1 MPADK
6 KKAYLYPNFKGSNRA
21 NTLRMK
27 RNLKKGFIKP
37 AVDMDQNAREAL
49 APKRKEV
56 VKHQEKIKDPS
67 AIGKLGKFPEIWEN
81 HTSDREILST
91 VRGEGL
97 QFLTLPC
104 QDGKPNM
111 ARGQDLDL
119 LRKEVKK
126 LRQQGVVELAEH
138 EEGEYISRV
147 FLVKKKDKDEY
158 RMILD
163 LSDLNE
169 DYVEYK
175 KFKMDTL
182 KSILR
187 MVTPD
192 CLFYSIDFSDAYY
205 SIPIHPRL
213 RKYLRFELD
222 GKLYQ
227 YMFVLAC
234 QMAIRMHRDC
244 SQSF

>member
-1 MPADK
+1 MK
-6 KKAYLYPNFKGSNRA
+6 KV
-21 NTLRMK
+21 NTS
-27 RNLKKGFIKP
+27 
-37 AVDMDQNAREAL
+37 RE
-49 APKRKEV
+49 
-56 VKHQEKIKDPS
+56 
-67 AIGKLGKFPEIWEN
+67 
-81 HTSDREILST
+81 
-91 VRGEGL
+91 
-97 QFLTLPC
+97 FL
-104 QDGKPNM
+104 
-111 ARGQDLDL
+111 
-119 LRKEVKK
+119 
-126 LRQQGVVELAEH
+126 
-138 EEGEYISRV
+138 
-147 FLVKKKDKDEY
+147 LVKKKDKDEY

-163 LSDLNE
+163 LSDLNK

-175 KFKMDTL
+175 KSKMDTL

-187 MVTPD
+187 MITPD
-192 CLFYSIDFSDAYY
+192 CWFYSIDFSDAYY